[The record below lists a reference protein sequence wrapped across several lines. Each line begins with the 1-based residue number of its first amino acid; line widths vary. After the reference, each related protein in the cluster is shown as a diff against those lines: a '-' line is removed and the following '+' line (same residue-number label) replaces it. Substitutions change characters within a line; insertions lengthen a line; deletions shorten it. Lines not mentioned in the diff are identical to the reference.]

1 MTLNEIAYNIADAS
15 GRATNASYIERLKFQ
30 IKYYRS
36 LLIRRDQERNTYLPD
51 QFIQTLEAPITL
63 VNIAE
68 TIEFS
73 AAVNNQPLHKSNSIL
88 PKPVR
93 LKRGVPFFEVA
104 YFKTTYNGK
113 LNIRQIVAVTDQVA
127 TTFGTWE
134 GSFLVTGTIAE
145 GATVTLSNITS
156 TNSNTQSGTGAV
168 FQIVYTTNSGSTP
181 ITSINIT
188 QGGVGY
194 NVGDKVTLTLPATNG
209 LTDLGDS
216 SIVYTITQEDIDLT
230 SILSRTKEALIP
242 ITPGAY
248 QYSYFTKF
256 NADAPKYFYQNGR
269 IYTLNIPNSDP
280 NEGDAYTVPSLF
292 IRGIFEDVEELRS
305 FTYIGEPCYNDDSAY
320 PVTADMIQQIT
331 QSILAAEYKMENI
344 QNDNNEIKV
353 NE

>member
-104 YFKTTYNGK
+104 FFKSTYTCK
-113 LNIRQIVAVTDQVA
+113 LQVRQVVAVTDQVA

-134 GSFLVTGTIAE
+134 GTFLVTGTIAA
-145 GATVTLSNITS
+145 GSSVTLSNITS

-181 ITSINIT
+181 VTSINIT

-194 NVGDKVTLTLPATNG
+194 NVGDKVTLNLPATDG
-209 LTDLGDS
+209 PRDLGDS
-216 SIVYTITQEDIDLT
+216 SIVYTITQADIDLT
-230 SILSRTKEALIP
+230 SILNRTKEALIP

-256 NADAPKYFYQNGR
+256 NANAPKYFYQNGR

-292 IRGIFEDVEELRS
+292 IRGIFEDVEELRG
-305 FTYIGEPCYNDDSAY
+305 FTYIGEPCYNDESPY

>member
-15 GRATNASYIERLKFQ
+15 GRATNAAYIERLKFQ

-51 QFIQTLEAPITL
+51 QFIQTIEAPISL

-73 AAVNNQPLHKSNSIL
+73 AAVNNQPLHKSNAIL

-113 LNIRQIVAVTDQVA
+113 LRVRQVVAVTDQVA
-127 TTFGTWE
+127 TTFGTWQ
-134 GSFLVTGTIAE
+134 GSFLISGPIAA
-145 GATVTLSNITS
+145 GATVTLNNITS
-156 TNSNTQSGTGAV
+156 TNSNTESGTGAV
-168 FQIVYTTNSGSTP
+168 FQIICTTNANSTP
-181 ITSINIT
+181 ITSITIA
-188 QGGVGY
+188 QGGTGY
-194 NVGDKVTLTLPATNG
+194 SVGDKVTLNLP
-209 LTDLGDS
+209 DEEKYGDS
-216 SIVYTITQEDIDLT
+216 NIVYTITQEDIDL
-230 SILSRTKEALIP
+230 SSVKSRTKESLIP
-242 ITPGAY
+242 ITPGNY
-248 QYSYFTKF
+248 EYSYFTKF

-269 IYTLNIPNSDP
+269 IYTLNIPTSDS
-280 NEGDAYTVPSLF
+280 NEGSDYTLPTLF
-292 IRGIFEDVEELRS
+292 VRGIFEDVDELKG
-305 FTYIGEPCYNDDSAY
+305 FTYLGEPCYNDNSAY

-331 QSILAAEYKMENI
+331 QSILAAEYKLENI